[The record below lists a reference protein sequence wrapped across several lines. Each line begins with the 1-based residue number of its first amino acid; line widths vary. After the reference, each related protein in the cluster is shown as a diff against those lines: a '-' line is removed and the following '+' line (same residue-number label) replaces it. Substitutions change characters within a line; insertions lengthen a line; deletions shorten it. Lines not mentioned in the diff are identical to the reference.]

1 MNNKAIWKPGTMVY
15 PVPAALVTCGDS
27 PANYNILTIAWTGTI
42 CSEPA
47 MTYISVRPSRHSY
60 NIIKET
66 GEFVINLTTNKL
78 AFATDFCG
86 VKSGKD
92 LNKFKHLKLTPQKGN
107 AVAAPILLES
117 PLNIECKVTEIKKLG
132 SHDMFL
138 AKVVCIQADKK
149 FIDKKGA
156 FDLKKTDPI
165 CYSHGKYFT
174 LGKELGHFGYS
185 VKKKGRN
192 G

>member
-1 MNNKAIWKPGTMVY
+1 MNNKALWKPGTMVY
-15 PVPAALVTCGDS
+15 PVPAVLVTCGDS
-27 PANYNILTIAWTGTI
+27 PANFNILTIAWTGTI

-47 MTYISVRPSRHSY
+47 MTYISVRPSRHSH

-92 LNKFKHLKLTPQKGN
+92 LNKFKHLKLTPQKGSM
-107 AVAAPILLES
+107 VAAPILVES

-185 VKKKGRN
+185 VKKKK
-192 G
+192 